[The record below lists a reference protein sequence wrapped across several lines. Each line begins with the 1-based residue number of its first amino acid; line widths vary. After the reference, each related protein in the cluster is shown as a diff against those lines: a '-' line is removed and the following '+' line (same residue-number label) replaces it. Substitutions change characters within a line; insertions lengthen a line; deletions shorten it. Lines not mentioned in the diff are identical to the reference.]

1 MGRQRRHHLQ
11 AVRLR
16 HVLFPPV
23 EVEDQGARVRLVRY
37 EFRSDFGLL
46 ALLLFEA
53 NLSVG
58 NSLDVL
64 VEKAELP
71 RNQVEELLDGHLFP
85 PADCSHSL
93 AAGPSGPEYPAFPSL
108 RYNL

>member
-46 ALLLFEA
+46 ALLLLEA

-85 PADCSHSL
+85 
-93 AAGPSGPEYPAFPSL
+93 L
-108 RYNL
+108 RTVATLLLPGHLVQSIQHFLH

>member
-1 MGRQRRHHLQ
+1 MGRKRRHHLQ
-11 AVRLR
+11 TVRLR

-46 ALLLFEA
+46 ALLLLEA

-85 PADCSHSL
+85 
-93 AAGPSGPEYPAFPSL
+93 L
-108 RYNL
+108 RTVATLLLPGHLVQSIQHFLH